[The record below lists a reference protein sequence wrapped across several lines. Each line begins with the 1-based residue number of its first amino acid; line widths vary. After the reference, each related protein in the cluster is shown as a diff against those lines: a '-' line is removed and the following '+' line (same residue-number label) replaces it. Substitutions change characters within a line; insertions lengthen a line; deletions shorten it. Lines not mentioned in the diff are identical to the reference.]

1 MFMYELEELHPLL
14 IHFPIALLSVGVLCD
29 YLGTFFKKESLL
41 NAGWWCLLFGFL
53 STIFTIITGF
63 LADELYGH
71 MGEPFPLF
79 ETHGSLQIF
88 SSLIFAGL
96 IIWRVKNKSE
106 LPEKPLLYL
115 FLGIA
120 AVGVMTLFYGGF
132 LGAELAGR

>member
-14 IHFPIALLSVGVLCD
+14 IHFPIALLSVSVLCD

-41 NAGWWCLLFGFL
+41 NTGWWCLVFGVLF
-53 STIFTIITGF
+53 SVFTIITGF
-63 LADELYGH
+63 FADTVHGH
-71 MGEPFPLF
+71 MSHPFPLF

-96 IIWRVKNKSE
+96 FIWRVKNKSE

-120 AVGVMTLFYGGF
+120 GIGVTTLFYGGF